1 MNTAMDHK
9 AAFDRLNEGL
19 KLALEHSE
27 GDPVTLA
34 WLIGATLVALGQQGY
49 LDSGVT
55 ATIAELLG
63 QSVPREGVE

>member
-1 MNTAMDHK
+1 MPFKRA
-9 AAFDRLNEGL
+9 
-19 KLALEHSE
+19 E
-27 GDPVTLA
+27 GDPATLA

-49 LDSGVT
+49 LDEKTT